1 MGDGYDLKCKACDYG
16 ISVIEG
22 IGMLY
27 SPDSVFYGR
36 WKDEGHDWR
45 KGIPDGC
52 GKWERP
58 LLFSLIEDKKI
69 RNKAFGLLANGAVP
83 KMPGSDGSYGHR
95 LYVCPEC
102 CRLANRFY
110 FKLVSEEEEYE
121 PDYRCSECDVPLCR
135 VKTEY
140 SKGIGTE
147 LVRPDRSKVKWK
159 CPECGGG
166 ELGSGGGLFLW
177 D

>member
-1 MGDGYDLKCKACDYG
+1 MGKGYDLKCKACDYE
-16 ISVIEG
+16 ISVTEG

-27 SPDSVFYGR
+27 SPDSVFYGHR
-36 WKDEGHDWR
+36 KDKGHDWK
-45 KGIPDGC
+45 KGVPDGC
-52 GKWERP
+52 GEWDRP
-58 LLFSLIEDKKI
+58 LLFSIIEDRKI

-83 KMPGSDGSYGHR
+83 KTSGSGSMYGHE

-110 FKLVSEEEEYE
+110 FKLVSEEGEFE
-121 PDYRCSECDVPLCR
+121 PDYRCSECDVSLCR
-135 VKTEY
+135 VKAEH
-140 SKGIGTE
+140 SDGGGIV
-147 LVRPDRSKVKWK
+147 LVRRDRSKVKWK

-166 ELGSGGGLFLW
+166 ELVFGEGLLLW